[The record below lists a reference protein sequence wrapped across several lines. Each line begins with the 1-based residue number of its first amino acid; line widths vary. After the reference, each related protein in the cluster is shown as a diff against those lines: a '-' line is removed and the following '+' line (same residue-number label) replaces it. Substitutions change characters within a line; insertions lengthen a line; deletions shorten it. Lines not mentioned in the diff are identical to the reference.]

1 MGNLIDD
8 SEQDSSPVNTGVSV
22 EMSPIARCRHWSF
35 FGTSSTGFD
44 WAEVEDAAVEMGAF
58 VLPTDEDEAAA
69 FTLGMCWAD
78 DDATGVVGWADVV
91 VGFDS
96 IQ

>member
-1 MGNLIDD
+1 
-8 SEQDSSPVNTGVSV
+8 
-22 EMSPIARCRHWSF
+22 
-35 FGTSSTGFD
+35 
-44 WAEVEDAAVEMGAF
+44 MGAF
-58 VLPTDEDEAAA
+58 VLPTDEDGAAA
-69 FTLGMCWAD
+69 FTLGMGWAD